1 MIVNLTKSADP
12 MFQEKYEGKCHSKRV
27 ICILDE
33 NCVRFVGFVND
44 KLVVRREYA
53 NNKKSLCMARATA
66 WLNK

>member
-1 MIVNLTKSADP
+1 MIEKLIEVEGQ
-12 MFQEKYEGKCHSKRV
+12 MFQEIYEGEIGSKRV